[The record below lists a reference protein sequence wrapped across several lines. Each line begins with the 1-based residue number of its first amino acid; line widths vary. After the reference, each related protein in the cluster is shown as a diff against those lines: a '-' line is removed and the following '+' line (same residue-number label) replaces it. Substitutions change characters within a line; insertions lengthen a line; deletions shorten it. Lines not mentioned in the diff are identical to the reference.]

1 MSEFDS
7 ISDELQTVSDA
18 QRSIVFYERCL
29 APLGI
34 TVVQRQPEFG
44 AAIFAGSSE
53 FPFLWVGPAEGDY
66 YGTSLTPSVH
76 RPLHMAFVAPSR
88 QAVDEFHAL
97 SLLHG
102 GTDNGTP
109 EDEGNGYYA
118 AYVLDPDGNNVEA
131 GFRMK
136 A

>member
-1 MSEFDS
+1 MFDH
-7 ISDELQTVSDA
+7 IGIFASDA
-18 QRSIVFYERCL
+18 QRSITFYERCL

-44 AAIFAGSSE
+44 AAIFAGASE

-66 YGTSLTPSVH
+66 YGTSLAPSVH
-76 RPLHMAFVAPSR
+76 RPLHLAFVAPSR

-131 GFRMK
+131 GIRMK
-136 A
+136 V